1 MYIWKTENVCK
12 LHTSISYLFREEVFS
27 VTDICRA
34 TSDSTVYVQMN
45 AWIFSHHVWTHL
57 FRVFWWWFG
66 KREMHC

>member
-34 TSDSTVYVQMN
+34 TSDSTV
-45 AWIFSHHVWTHL
+45 
-57 FRVFWWWFG
+57 
-66 KREMHC
+66 